1 MHIHLSCAHSPTAV
15 PHCLLR
21 ACAGRPGLSPSTTPG
36 LRKALDFA
44 KLSLDPFIQD
54 IKQYITFVPFEVLQN
69 EAERKLELAQE
80 IHETAKHD
88 RSVLNPPEC
97 DRTYSTT
104 YDNDALGTG
113 HGRSMLN
120 SPQAWSPAA
129 TEQAEHWMQINAGT
143 ATTVFGVRNQPS
155 AVQNNEKVTAFTVQ
169 YSIDASAWDNTDD
182 SKWSDVDGGR
192 TFTDPSGSF
201 DALFVTPVTA
211 QYIRITVQRYVKFPS
226 MRAGLLTYLTDE
238 ERKDEE
244 RKEAEEFEIAAA
256 KMIGN
261 VHAEIT
267 EAELRA
273 AIASA
278 DA

>member
-1 MHIHLSCAHSPTAV
+1 MHIYTSRVPTV
-15 PHCLLR
+15 LPQSHILLR

-44 KLSLDPFIQD
+44 ELSVDPFIQD
-54 IKQYITFVPFEVLQN
+54 IKSYIKFIPFEALQK
-69 EAERKLELAQE
+69 EAERKFGLALK
-80 IHETAKHD
+80 IHDLAKRK

-192 TFTDPSGSF
+192 TFTDPSGNF
-201 DALFVTPVTA
+201 DALFGMPVTA